1 MEKFKSSIAC
11 WRIFLFCQSC
21 IPDVVIAMRRI
32 FTAAWWSPTGALAYD
47 DAVAIPPTL
56 GALQRLVQS
65 LNKE

>member
-1 MEKFKSSIAC
+1 
-11 WRIFLFCQSC
+11 
-21 IPDVVIAMRRI
+21 MRRI